1 MAGVLY
7 TRQRI
12 YNEKPILNPEEFKKM
27 LEEAEPSL
35 KGFFDQLVAGTNP
48 QGKSHL
54 TNEKNKKRLVSFCYF
69 LAGLNNKFINGV
81 KAEVGLLLDSSGA
94 SSSAIE
100 TLASA
105 GLTIRRETIARQK
118 ARQAEVHTMTV
129 GEFLL
134 KNVSIWAYSCL
145 TINK

>member
-7 TRQRI
+7 MRQCM
-12 YNEKPILNPEEFKKM
+12 YNERPVLDPEEFKRM

-48 QGKSHL
+48 QTKSYM
-54 TNEKNKKRLVSFCYF
+54 TNDKNKKRLVSFCYF

-81 KAEVGLLLDSSGA
+81 KAEIGFLLDASGA

-100 TLASA
+100 TMAGA
-105 GLTIRRETIARQK
+105 GLTVRRMTIARRK
-118 ARQAEVHTMTV
+118 AQYAEVHTMTV
-129 GEFLL
+129 DKFISE
-134 KNVSIWAYSCL
+134 NVCRDIISIL
-145 TINK
+145 